1 MTDLQLGLV
10 LIGALAV
17 GAVFVYNRIQERGVR
32 REAEKAFGSRHPD
45 VLASE
50 AEERRE
56 PAFERS
62 PEPPAIAPAAPTQPP
77 DDAMPDDRIDYVV
90 DLALKKP
97 SAGAAVLELWTPLE
111 RRFGKRALLAA
122 FDGRGWRRLVAGDSN
137 PVVTLRAAMQLVT
150 RTGVA
155 NETEVIEFRSGVE
168 TVAGKLKAA
177 ISAPE
182 MREALDSAKE
192 LDQACAQADIQVAFH
207 VVGVHDEYE
216 FDEQPFQV
224 ARREDGVTFT
234 LDVPRTLDLARSY
247 EAMARAARQFAAASG
262 GRLVD
267 DNGRELDERALAAIE
282 LQLEPARRTL
292 VERGIEPGGALA
304 LRLFS

>member
-17 GAVFVYNRIQERGVR
+17 GGVFVYNRIQERGVR
-32 REAEKAFGSRHPD
+32 REAEKAFGSRHTD
-45 VLASE
+45 VLVGD

-56 PAFERS
+56 PALERS
-62 PEPPAIAPAAPTQPP
+62 TEPPAIAPAAPAPP
-77 DDAMPDDRIDYVV
+77 PADAMPDERIDYVV
-90 DLALKKP
+90 ELALKKP
-97 SAGAAVLELWTPLE
+97 SGGAAVLALWSPLE

-122 FDGRGWRRLVAGDSN
+122 FDGRGWRRIAAGDSN
-137 PVVTLRAAMQLVT
+137 PVVTLRAALQLVT
-150 RTGVA
+150 RAGVA
-155 NETEVIEFRSGVE
+155 SETEVIEFRSEVE

-192 LDQACAQADIQVAFH
+192 LDEACAQADIQVALH
-207 VVGVHDEYE
+207 VVGVRDEYE

-234 LDVPRTLDLARSY
+234 LDVPRTLDVARSY

-267 DNGRELDERALAAIE
+267 DNGRELDERALGAIQN
-282 LQLEPARRTL
+282 QLEPARRSL